1 MNNQHWVN
9 NLRVALKENALP
21 RWYIDQLTQEFQ
33 DHFDDMEDNVTMQSN
48 PAEALSNLGSPTD
61 VATIACSEFKRWSYL
76 QRHPACKRL
85 GMATLAV
92 GFFLTSVLVLNSYA
106 SRSSN
111 WFRITTEIAG
121 VDNALLHAP
130 PLTVEENNVA
140 TIGLHSGSAEYQL
153 EVTPSDVSQQT
164 KHSVKLR
171 RVTTETNGHKTTLYS
186 PTVHMNSNQ
195 SALLSMEG
203 ITFTVAVSPAE
214 M

>member
-21 RWYIDQLTQEFQ
+21 HWYIDQFVREFQ

-48 PAEALSNLGSPTD
+48 SVDALSNMGSPTD
-61 VATIACSEFKRWSYL
+61 VAENARSEFNRWSYL

-85 GMATLAV
+85 AMGTLAV
-92 GFFLTSVLVLNSYA
+92 GFLITGVLVFNYFA
-106 SRSSN
+106 SRSNN
-111 WFRITTEIAG
+111 WFHITTQIAG
-121 VDNALLHAP
+121 IDDTTLHAP
-130 PLTVEENNVA
+130 TLTVEENNIAIV
-140 TIGLHSGSAEYQL
+140 GVHSGSAEYQL
-153 EVTPSDVSQQT
+153 EVTPSDVSPQA

-171 RVTTETNGHKTTLYS
+171 RVTTETDGHEMTLYS

-195 SALLSMEG
+195 SALIGMEG
-203 ITFTVAVSPAE
+203 ITFTVAVSPAG